1 MCLKKNVVE
10 YGQKLCLGCL
20 WLCDFAADFTTTA
33 HEAQKDK
40 CCVTWFLAIYLYQT
54 SMEDDLNG
62 AQPQWKTTSIEADLN
77 RRWPPYKIT
86 LMEDNLNGRL
96 SKWKNNLYGEWPQW
110 KLTLRKPYRRQMTLT
125 CLASQF
131 CTELGPA
138 QPQLVIFYF

>member
-86 LMEDNLNGRL
+86 LMEDNLNGR
-96 SKWKNNLYGEWPQW
+96 WPQW
-110 KLTLRKPYRRQMTLT
+110 KANLMKDDLNKMTWMEDDPNGRWPQYILMYNMT
-125 CLASQF
+125 RFQCLID
-131 CTELGPA
+131 TYL
-138 QPQLVIFYF
+138 L